1 MMSLLGGISTFVGP
15 IIGAFVYWDLQN
27 RVSGLTKYWPA
38 VIGAVFVFFV
48 LVSPR
53 GIGGM
58 VEDLRR
64 YGVQAALRRL
74 VSRRARLQA
83 DLAEEVTTRGAGS

>member
-1 MMSLLGGISTFVGP
+1 
-15 IIGAFVYWDLQN
+15 
-27 RVSGLTKYWPA
+27 
-38 VIGAVFVFFV
+38 V

-74 VSRRARLQA
+74 VSRRARLQS
-83 DLAEEVTTRGAGS
+83 DLAEEVSTRGAGP